1 MKETLFGRNPVYEVL
16 RAGRREIHALYIAEG
31 AKDSGILP
39 DILALARQAGLNPQR
54 VPRQDLDAQSQY
66 HQGVAL
72 EVSPYPYSTLDQI
85 LDAARTAK
93 EPAWILLLDL
103 IQDPQNLGT
112 LIRTAEAVGVHGVI
126 LPPRRAA
133 HISEAVV
140 RASSGASE
148 HLLIGQE
155 NLDQA
160 IRRLQ
165 EQDIWVAG
173 LEVDPHAQRL
183 GQAKLDGALGLV
195 VGSEGQGLRRLVKER
210 CDFLLQLPMRGQ
222 VSSLNAA
229 VAGSIALYAIWE
241 ARNFQG
247 ASAS

>member
-1 MKETLFGRNPVYEVL
+1 METLFGRNPVYEVL
-16 RAGRREIHALYIAEG
+16 RAGRREVHALYIAEG
-31 AKDSGILP
+31 AKNSGILS
-39 DILALARQAGLNPQR
+39 DILSLAQKAGLEPQPVR
-54 VPRQDLDAQSQY
+54 RSELEARSHH
-66 HQGVAL
+66 HQGVAI
-72 EVSPYPYSTLDQI
+72 EASQYPYSRLDHI
-85 LDAARTAK
+85 LEAVRASP
-93 EPAWILLLDL
+93 EPALILLLDV

-133 HISEAVV
+133 QVTEAVV

-148 HLLIGQE
+148 HLLVAQE

-173 LEVDPHAQRL
+173 LEVDPKSQPL

-210 CDFLLQLPMRGQ
+210 CDFLLQLPMRGR

-229 VAGSIALYAIWE
+229 VAGSIALFAIWE
-241 ARNFQG
+241 ARGFQG
-247 ASAS
+247 SSES